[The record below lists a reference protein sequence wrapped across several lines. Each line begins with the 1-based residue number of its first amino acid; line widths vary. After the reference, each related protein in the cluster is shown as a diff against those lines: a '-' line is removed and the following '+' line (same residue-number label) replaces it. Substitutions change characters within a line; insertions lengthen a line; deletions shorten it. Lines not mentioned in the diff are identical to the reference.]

1 MNITI
6 QSMEEKY
13 LDSALELVRQVFTD
27 HENEKEG
34 RLVRRLAEE
43 IRSKRFYLPQ
53 LEIIAVDEGDE
64 VVGYA
69 MFSRFHLEGRYED
82 RLLLLSPVAVKT
94 QLQRQHISKRMIE
107 YGFEQAR
114 KLGFEAAI
122 VEGNPANYRARGFVT
137 AAEYGI
143 LPGKTLHLPAIE
155 CLMVKELRAGA
166 LESVSGTV
174 EYSDYAALTEGGRA
188 LNAEKYRSLMSKETM
203 MGPNTIRLLGE
214 IMDRYPLNTAG
225 RIMDLGCGAGL
236 SSLYLARETGA
247 KVFAVDLWCSATD
260 NFRRFQ
266 NWNADDQIIPI
277 HANALDLPFADEYFD
292 AVVSV
297 DAYHYF
303 ACNPEYFGEKLLPL
317 VKDGGTVLIV
327 VPGLKEE
334 FDGEV
339 PLEIL
344 EWAGEEYALFHSCQ
358 WWRKTIGEHPFVAAA
373 EFVQMECGDIAWREW
388 FDSGH
393 EYALRDKAFFDKGIG
408 KYLNF
413 VGMAIRKK

>member
-1 MNITI
+1 M
-6 QSMEEKY
+6 
-13 LDSALELVRQVFTD
+13 
-27 HENEKEG
+27 
-34 RLVRRLAEE
+34 
-43 IRSKRFYLPQ
+43 
-53 LEIIAVDEGDE
+53 
-64 VVGYA
+64 
-69 MFSRFHLEGRYED
+69 
-82 RLLLLSPVAVKT
+82 
-94 QLQRQHISKRMIE
+94 
-107 YGFEQAR
+107 
-114 KLGFEAAI
+114 
-122 VEGNPANYRARGFVT
+122 
-137 AAEYGI
+137 
-143 LPGKTLHLPAIE
+143 
-155 CLMVKELRAGA
+155 
-166 LESVSGTV
+166 
-174 EYSDYAALTEGGRA
+174 
-188 LNAEKYRSLMSKETM
+188 NAEKYRSLMSKETM